1 MNEIVPFEIERR
13 FLIRMPGNDWF
24 TSNTEYTL
32 IKQTYL
38 VAPEGQTARVRMRGR
53 DGNYRYTHTVK
64 TRLSSIRRIE
74 REREIDKAEYEKL
87 LLTADPA
94 RRTIE
99 KRRYIVMCLGQR
111 FEVDIFPFWNDRAII
126 ELELEDEGQK
136 ITLPPDLTLIK
147 EITDDNRYTNASLA
161 KEVICEDL

>member
-1 MNEIVPFEIERR
+1 
-13 FLIRMPGNDWF
+13 
-24 TSNTEYTL
+24 
-32 IKQTYL
+32 
-38 VAPEGQTARVRMRGR
+38 MRGR
-53 DGNYRYTHTVK
+53 DGSYRYTHTVK

-99 KRRYIVMCLGQR
+99 KRRYIVIYLGQR
-111 FEVDIFPFWNDRAII
+111 FEVDIFPFWNDRAIM

-147 EITDDNRYTNASLA
+147 EITDDSRYTNASLA